1 MLTIGITVRSCV
13 TELALRHNILDT
25 SLTSTKRNVVFIIF
39 NTASQIGTHMPG
51 RTQTGCNDIG
61 RGCLHRS
68 IVIFNKFQG
77 LFAIITA
84 KID

>member
-61 RGCLHRS
+61 REGGVC
-68 IVIFNKFQG
+68 
-77 LFAIITA
+77 
-84 KID
+84 IDL